1 MIICGREKLGGIVD
15 GLKKRGKKIVFTN
28 GCFDLLHRGHVEYL
42 NTAKKQGDVLI
53 VGINSDRS
61 VKALKGPDRPLVGE
75 EDRAFIIG
83 QLKAVDATIL
93 FDEDTPHRLIDD
105 VRPQV
110 LVKGGDYTPAQVVGK
125 DIVEKYGGRVVI
137 VPLTPG
143 KSTTGLLQKII
154 AKDNP
159 HANI

>member
-1 MIICGREKLGGIVD
+1 MSTQKMFR
-15 GLKKRGKKIVFTN
+15 
-28 GCFDLLHRGHVEYL
+28 
-42 NTAKKQGDVLI
+42 QGDVLI

>member
-1 MIICGREKLGGIVD
+1 MQLSDTALKERIREW
-15 GLKKRGKKIVFTN
+15 RSEGKTIVFTN

>member
-1 MIICGREKLGGIVD
+1 MQLSDLTLKERIGDWRRD
-15 GLKKRGKKIVFTN
+15 GKAIVFTN

-42 NTAKKQGDVLI
+42 NTAKTYGDILI

-61 VKALKGPDRPLVGE
+61 VKVLKGPDRPLVSE
-75 EDRAFIIG
+75 DDRAFIIG

-93 FDEDTPHRLIDD
+93 FDEDTPYRLIEK
-105 VRPQV
+105 VRPHV
-110 LVKGGDYTPAQVVGK
+110 LVKGGDYTPDQVVGK
-125 DIVEKYGGRVVI
+125 EIVEKYGGRVVI

-143 KSTTGLLQKII
+143 KSTTGLLQKIT
-154 AKDNP
+154 AKDNL